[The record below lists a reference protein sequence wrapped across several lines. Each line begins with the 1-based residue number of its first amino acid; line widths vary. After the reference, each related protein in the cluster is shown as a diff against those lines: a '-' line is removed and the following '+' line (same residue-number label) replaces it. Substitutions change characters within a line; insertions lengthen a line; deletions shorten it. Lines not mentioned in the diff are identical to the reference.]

1 MIFYILKAR
10 IGSIVSFLSNI
21 SLKTK
26 MDTETESV
34 AETTGQ
40 KEVHTIDP
48 GK

>member
-1 MIFYILKAR
+1 MD
-10 IGSIVSFLSNI
+10 GSWNSTNNEAFP
-21 SLKTK
+21 LKTK
-26 MDTETESV
+26 IDTETETV